1 VSLSRKTA
9 PPAAGQQGRPRP
21 AWLYAL
27 PGGKLPT
34 TLVCGGRRFEHVY
47 TYKHDFF
54 AATGLYNCGT
64 ELAVLKL
71 GRTTPFLGLPMGWA
85 GRFLEGRELKLLEY
99 VRDVPGVPRVIG
111 RVGRNGLLR
120 EFVPGHPLGRR
131 EQVSD
136 QFFDELRVLLSRL
149 HARDVAYVDL
159 NKRQNILVG
168 DDGRPYLID
177 FHIALCLPAAG
188 WRGLVPVRWLL
199 ARFQR
204 ADDYHYLKHKRRLRP
219 DLLTA
224 AEHAQLERISIWI
237 KIHRCVA
244 RPLTH
249 LRRRALSRLQKTES
263 VEVPGSGAK

>member
-1 VSLSRKTA
+1 VS
-9 PPAAGQQGRPRP
+9 
-21 AWLYAL
+21 
-27 PGGKLPT
+27 
-34 TLVCGGRRFEHVY
+34 

-54 AATGLYNCGT
+54 AATGLYQCGD

-71 GRTTPFLGLPMGWA
+71 GRTTPFLGLPMDWA
-85 GRFLEGRELKLLEY
+85 GRLLEGRELKLLEC

-131 EQVSD
+131 EHVSD
-136 QFFDELRVLLSRL
+136 EFFDELRALLSRL
-149 HARDVAYVDL
+149 HLRDVAYVDL

-168 DDGRPYLID
+168 DDGRPRLID
-177 FHIALCLPAAG
+177 FQIALCLPATG
-188 WRGLVPVRWLL
+188 WRRVAPVRWLL

-219 DLLTA
+219 DLLTP

-237 KIHRCVA
+237 RLHRCMA

-249 LRRRALSRLQKTES
+249 LRRRTLSRLQKTES
-263 VEVPGSGAK
+263 VEVPGSDAK